1 MCRRDPKY
9 ILKTYNNMLDSSD
22 ALVRQ
27 FLERGCKADAQFYAT
42 GMIYDAYYTLNKDE
56 WINQENQEYRRAVER
71 RFKDY
76 WLEHKELHD
85 SIPPDM
91 KMQIIAGIRS
101 RMFDEGLMLETQTFE
116 QWIKQVE
123 AI

>member
-1 MCRRDPKY
+1 
-9 ILKTYNNMLDSSD
+9 MLDSSD
-22 ALVRQ
+22 ALVHQ
-27 FLERGCKADAQFYAT
+27 FLERDRKADAQFYAT
-42 GMIYDAYYTLNKDE
+42 STIYDAYYTLNKDE
-56 WINQENQEYRRAVER
+56 WINQENQEYRRSVER

-76 WLEHKELHD
+76 WLKRRELHD
-85 SIPPDM
+85 GIPPDM

-101 RMFDEGLMLETQTFE
+101 RMFNEGLMLETQTFE